1 MWLLVA
7 CACIKVTNYE
17 NTLIVNTAKLSGHSG
32 IVSVTVTVTLAYS
45 FILMPEKIYGLVCF
59 I

>member
-1 MWLLVA
+1 MHVA
-7 CACIKVTNYE
+7 SCCMCIKVTNYE